1 MANEPEKVDIHLQ
14 EELDLDMRA
23 WLVAKLESENG
34 IVSAWFASDDHH
46 HLTVHYEPEHFS
58 HETLL
63 DTLRLLGCP
72 GTVLKA

>member
-1 MANEPEKVDIHLQ
+1 MAVEPEKVDIRLRQ
-14 EELDLDMRA
+14 ELDLGRRA

-34 IVSAWFASDDHH
+34 IVSAWFDGDDHR
-46 HLTVHYEPEHFS
+46 HLTVHYEPAHFS

-72 GTVLKA
+72 GDIDKV